1 MTVINLTHYPFADG
15 STPTGTQVSE
25 VFYLPANVPVSLD
38 GLNGHLDKT
47 NADASFTQVTYDQV
61 QENSF
66 HYAGQSS
73 GTANLDYFKNW
84 FEEFDFSAAYGDP
97 ELTVNPLPKLKFGKI
112 IPGASQTFYLPYDC
126 LVVFSWTVAW
136 GNDSRRHQAYNA
148 PTSWGGKPNGS
159 NAQFSAISFF
169 IDNAAIQG
177 QWRLASRSVWWL
189 QEKDSVGSIPNP
201 VLGVV
206 YPDDPT
212 DPILGLNDYKIKDH
226 AHVGMVKNRYWHGHY
241 TVTLEAGWHSADL
254 RLLAGT
260 SVVAHD
266 APAFGASGKENYLYD
281 SLRQTRVW
289 ARSLRYVA
297 LRKGGGE

>member
-84 FEEFDFSAAYGDP
+84 FEEFDFSAAYGESNLP
-97 ELTVNPLPKLKFGKI
+97 VNPLPKLKFGKI

-136 GNDSRRHQAYNA
+136 GYDSRRHQVSNA
-148 PTSWGGKPNGS
+148 PTSWG
-159 NAQFSAISFF
+159 
-169 IDNAAIQG
+169 
-177 QWRLASRSVWWL
+177 
-189 QEKDSVGSIPNP
+189 
-201 VLGVV
+201 
-206 YPDDPT
+206 
-212 DPILGLNDYKIKDH
+212 
-226 AHVGMVKNRYWHGHY
+226 
-241 TVTLEAGWHSADL
+241 
-254 RLLAGT
+254 
-260 SVVAHD
+260 
-266 APAFGASGKENYLYD
+266 
-281 SLRQTRVW
+281 
-289 ARSLRYVA
+289 
-297 LRKGGGE
+297 

>member
-84 FEEFDFSAAYGDP
+84 FEEFDFSAAYGESNLP
-97 ELTVNPLPKLKFGKI
+97 VNPLPKLKFGKI

-148 PTSWGGKPNGS
+148 PTSWGGLASGS
-159 NAQFSAISFF
+159 NPQFSAISFF

-189 QEKDSVGSIPNP
+189 QENSSIGKIKNP
-201 VLGVV
+201 VSGS
-206 YPDDPT
+206 PQ
-212 DPILGLNDYKIKDH
+212 NYKVEDF

-241 TVTLEAGWHSADL
+241 TVSLEAGWHSADL

-260 SVVAHD
+260 SVVAQD
-266 APAFGASGKENYLYD
+266 APAFGASTKENYLYD

-297 LRKGGGE
+297 LRKGGG

>member
-1 MTVINLTHYPFADG
+1 MTVINLTNYPFADG
-15 STPTGTQVSE
+15 TSPTGVEVSQ

-66 HYAGQSS
+66 HYAGNSS

-84 FEEFDFSAAYGDP
+84 YEEFDFSGAYPPGEAGLP
-97 ELTVNPLPKLKFGKI
+97 VNPLPKLKFGKV
-112 IPGASQTFYLPYDC
+112 IPGAAQTFYLPYDC
-126 LVVFSWTVAW
+126 VVVFSWTVAW
-136 GNDSRRHQAYNA
+136 GNDSRRHVPYNA
-148 PTSWGGKPNGS
+148 PTSWGTNTDGN
-159 NAQFSAISFF
+159 NAQISAISFF

-177 QWRLASRSVWWL
+177 QWRLASRSVWYL
-189 QEKDSVGSIPNP
+189 EEEDPIGNVPQ
-201 VLGVV
+201 
-206 YPDDPT
+206 PDDPGASS
-212 DPILGLNDYKIKDH
+212 DSYKLEDF

-241 TVTLEAGWHSADL
+241 TATLEAGWHSADL
-254 RLLAGT
+254 RLVAGT
-260 SVVAHD
+260 SIVAQKH
-266 APAFGASGKENYLYD
+266 PKFGLVASSQNYLYD